1 MPTNEENVKFLH
13 GVLTNKGVPKVNWDP
28 ICEAL
33 DLKKGAVQKRW
44 SRLQHAA
51 AKGDKLPGSAEQLL
65 WLMVKHQTSD
75 TDKSFDWQAIAEAC
89 NSTPG
94 AVSKRFSRL
103 KLAMENG
110 AAPPSAPATANSSP
124 EAVKKTPT
132 KGNGKAKDDEDI
144 MATPTKRKRIVKEV
158 DPKDNE
164 DDSKG
169 NEDDGEE
176 IGLTPKRSKATPK
189 SKPRPKMGFRAS
201 DEKNAV
207 NVKEEPEDE
216 MIISSLG
223 NQLGSRDRFIRTMSS
238 LPKTMKAVVIEKTG
252 GTDVLQYKT
261 DVPVP
266 EPKGDEVLI
275 KNEYIGINYID
286 TYFRSG
292 VYNPPSFPYILGR
305 EGAGTIAALG
315 PSAHSDLTV
324 GARVAYMGQ
333 NAYAEYTPASSTYVT
348 TLPDSIDAKIGAAAP
363 LQALTALTLIREAYA
378 VQKGDWV
385 LVTAAA
391 GGVGLWLCQLLKAVG
406 ARTIAT
412 ASTEEKRELAKQN
425 GAEIVLGYYAE
436 DRDQFVKKVLEI
448 TGGEGVHAVFDSVG
462 KDTFDSSLAVVR
474 RKGTMVSFGNASG
487 PVTGF
492 SLARL
497 SAKNVKLLR
506 TTLFNYIAT
515 REEFQQYSKEL
526 WGFIEKD
533 GLNVKI
539 HDIYPLEDIK
549 RATEDIEGR
558 KTTGKLLLKP

>member
-1 MPTNEENVKFLH
+1 
-13 GVLTNKGVPKVNWDP
+13 
-28 ICEAL
+28 
-33 DLKKGAVQKRW
+33 
-44 SRLQHAA
+44 
-51 AKGDKLPGSAEQLL
+51 
-65 WLMVKHQTSD
+65 
-75 TDKSFDWQAIAEAC
+75 
-89 NSTPG
+89 
-94 AVSKRFSRL
+94 
-103 KLAMENG
+103 
-110 AAPPSAPATANSSP
+110 
-124 EAVKKTPT
+124 
-132 KGNGKAKDDEDI
+132 
-144 MATPTKRKRIVKEV
+144 
-158 DPKDNE
+158 
-164 DDSKG
+164 
-169 NEDDGEE
+169 
-176 IGLTPKRSKATPK
+176 
-189 SKPRPKMGFRAS
+189 
-201 DEKNAV
+201 
-207 NVKEEPEDE
+207 
-216 MIISSLG
+216 
-223 NQLGSRDRFIRTMSS
+223 MSS

-252 GTDVLQYKT
+252 GTDVLQYKS

-315 PSAHSDLTV
+315 PNAPSDLTV
-324 GARVAYMGQ
+324 GARVSYMGQ
-333 NAYAEYTPASSTYVT
+333 NAYAEYTAATSTYVT

-412 ASTEEKRELAKQN
+412 ASTEEKRALAKQN
-425 GAEIVLGYYAE
+425 GAEVVLGYYAE
-436 DRDQFVKKVLEI
+436 DREQFVKKVLEI

-492 SLARL
+492 ALARL

-515 REEFQQYSKEL
+515 REEFLQYAKEL
-526 WGFIEKD
+526 WGFIERD
-533 GLNVKI
+533 GLNVKV
-539 HDIYPLEDIK
+539 HDVYPLEEIK